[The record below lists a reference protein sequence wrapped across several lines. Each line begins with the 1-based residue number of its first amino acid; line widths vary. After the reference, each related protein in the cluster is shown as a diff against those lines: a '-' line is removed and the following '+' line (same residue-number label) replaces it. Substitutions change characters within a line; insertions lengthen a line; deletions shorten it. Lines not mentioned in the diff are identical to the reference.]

1 MNGSVQPGP
10 ELLLGGPRAG
20 QVRSALLSP
29 APSKWGLFP
38 ALHCGATDLTLAT
51 QALETLELRAGAT
64 GKMQSW
70 TKGRGTEGILFVK
83 SAKF

>member
-20 QVRSALLSP
+20 SEVGITIPCPQQVGA
-29 APSKWGLFP
+29 FP
-38 ALHCGATDLTLAT
+38 CIARGATDLTLAT

-70 TKGRGTEGILFVK
+70 TKGRETEGILFVK